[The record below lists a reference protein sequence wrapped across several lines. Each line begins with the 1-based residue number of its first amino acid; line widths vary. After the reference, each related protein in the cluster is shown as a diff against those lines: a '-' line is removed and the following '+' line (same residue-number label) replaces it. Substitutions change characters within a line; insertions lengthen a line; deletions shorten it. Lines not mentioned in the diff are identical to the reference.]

1 MEAALCHLLL
11 LRLRAGT
18 RHRVKQLASP
28 AGLVSL
34 IVLVAA
40 VWLVYGAD
48 ASVSA
53 DMTAQ
58 AEPGRAREDIA
69 DFMPLGLLVVILF
82 TVSITGGAPLYFSPT
97 EINFLLAGPFL
108 RRDLVVYKFCVYFFG
123 ACVNAAIIAL
133 ILPRSVSTGLAA
145 FVASALTL
153 LFVQMAST
161 AMTLCNLIFDSAGGT
176 RWRRRAALIAIIGVG
191 LWILYTSLVPGL
203 GLVEII
209 REFRHSPTGELL
221 LAPFVVF
228 TRILLSREL
237 VPELITWA
245 TAGIAINAALL
256 CAIVAL
262 DRRTFEQSL
271 IRSSRASKRWQR
283 ILRGGPLMT
292 SQRTSGRSLGRA
304 PYLQGIGPIAWR
316 QAINAYRNGGRIIAV
331 FTLVATIAG
340 PILAITTS
348 PDEVMAR
355 VAVVFL
361 FATFVLPKALVLD
374 FRAELDSLELYKALP
389 LSACRICIGQVVVAM
404 IVSSAIELVLFVS
417 AWLFLEGDA
426 ARWLALA
433 ALFLMPFNLVL
444 YGLENLIFLL
454 LPARPV
460 PVGRV
465 DFEFMGRT
473 LAEYF
478 GKVAILIATVAA
490 AAALGLKVLGATG
503 EVHAALATAW
513 LTLAA
518 PGVVLVGL
526 CALAFR
532 RFQVSDTTT

>member
-1 MEAALCHLLL
+1 
-11 LRLRAGT
+11 
-18 RHRVKQLASP
+18 
-28 AGLVSL
+28 
-34 IVLVAA
+34 
-40 VWLVYGAD
+40 
-48 ASVSA
+48 
-53 DMTAQ
+53 
-58 AEPGRAREDIA
+58 
-69 DFMPLGLLVVILF
+69 
-82 TVSITGGAPLYFSPT
+82 
-97 EINFLLAGPFL
+97 LLAGPFL

-133 ILPRSVSTGLAA
+133 ILPRSASTGLAA

-161 AMTLCNLIFDSAGGT
+161 AMTLCNLMLDSAGGT
-176 RWRRRAALIAIIGVG
+176 RWRRRAALFAIIGVG
-191 LWILYTSLVPGL
+191 LWILYTSLVSGP

-209 REFRHSPTGELL
+209 RQFRHSPTGELL

-237 VPELITWA
+237 APELITWA
-245 TAGIAINAALL
+245 SAGIAINAALL

-271 IRSSRASKRWQR
+271 IQSSRASKRWQR
-283 ILRGGPLMT
+283 MLRGGPLMT
-292 SQRTSGRSLGRA
+292 SQKTSGRSLGRA
-304 PYLQGIGPIAWR
+304 PYLLGIGPIAWR

-331 FTLVATIAG
+331 FTLVAIITG
-340 PILAITTS
+340 PILAITTA

-389 LSACRICIGQVVVAM
+389 LSACQICIGQLVVAM
-404 IVSSAIELVLFVS
+404 LVSSAIELVLFVS
-417 AWLFLEGDA
+417 AWFFLAGDA

-433 ALFLMPFNLVL
+433 ALFLMPFNLLL
-444 YGLENLIFLL
+444 YGLENLVCLL

-478 GKVAILIATVAA
+478 GKVVILIATLAA
-490 AAALGLKVLGATG
+490 AAALGLKVLAATG
-503 EVHAALATAW
+503 EYQAALATVW